1 MAATPIE
8 IKGEPFVLL
17 PRAEYERLRG
27 LPAGYEPAEPFMQNV
42 IAADLREMR
51 EKAGLTQAQLARK
64 LRRSQAM
71 VSRAENG
78 SLKAGERY
86 VRAVARACG
95 AETT

>member
-8 IKGEPFVLL
+8 IKGESFVLL
-17 PRAEYERLRG
+17 PKAEYERLRG
-27 LPAGYEPAEPFMQNV
+27 LPAGYEAAEPFMQNV
-42 IAADLREMR
+42 IAADRREMR

-78 SLKAGERY
+78 ALRVGERY
-86 VRAVARACG
+86 VQAVARACG
-95 AETT
+95 TK